1 MSPNA
6 SIVPSGGECKV
17 FKARVSSVDSSSN
30 GPDVMQGEKSKR
42 WETVR
47 KIVQERKRNR
57 DEASLQSNFVEN
69 DPTPSSTANVYFP
82 GDSSPDVEN
91 EVVEEVIF
99 RSTDIRYRNTTAKQ
113 KMKTEISKKKDGK
126 VTSDLLDGRAG
137 RVENKKDPSEIIPT
151 VLPKIPALSINSG
164 HHSWMIPTVI
174 CTPQRLFQRSA
185 DVDII
190 IQRIRHHLWKT
201 PTNPP
206 EIVTPSTAHFYNQEG
221 DDFAEAI
228 ETLLMEPTIGVS
240 YEGHKAS
247 EMKYLVISTPSDVH
261 VFDVEAFGRNLFRWG
276 LYSVLGN
283 DDCVKIVHDSR
294 QLCDILY

>member
-1 MSPNA
+1 MMCMSLVLKLLEDIC
-6 SIVPSGGECKV
+6 S
-17 FKARVSSVDSSSN
+17 
-30 GPDVMQGEKSKR
+30 
-42 WETVR
+42 
-47 KIVQERKRNR
+47 
-57 DEASLQSNFVEN
+57 SLQSNFVEN

-82 GDSSPDVEN
+82 GDSSPRVEN

-99 RSTDIRYRNTTAKQ
+99 RSTGIKYGNTTAKQ
-113 KMKTEISKKKDGK
+113 KMKTEISKKKNGK
-126 VTSDLLDGRAG
+126 VTTDLLDGRAG
-137 RVENKKDPSEIIPT
+137 RVENKTDSSEIIPT
-151 VLPKIPALSINSG
+151 VLPKIPALSTNSG

-174 CTPQRLFQRSA
+174 CTPQRLFQRSKKC
-185 DVDII
+185 
-190 IQRIRHHLWKT
+190 RRGYHHSEN

-206 EIVTPSTAHFYNQEG
+206 EIVTPSTAHFYNQEE
-221 DDFAEAI
+221 DYFAEAI

-283 DDCVKIVHDSR
+283 DDCVKIVHDCR
-294 QLCDILY
+294 QLCDILYKQFDLNMENVFKMMLPTWSL